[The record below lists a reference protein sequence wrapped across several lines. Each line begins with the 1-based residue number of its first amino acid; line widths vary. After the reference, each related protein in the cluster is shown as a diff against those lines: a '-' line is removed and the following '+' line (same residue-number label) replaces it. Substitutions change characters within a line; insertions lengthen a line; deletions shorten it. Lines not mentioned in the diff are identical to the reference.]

1 MINNSV
7 LKKELV
13 HAIISKLKTIGGNLM
28 QTVYYL
34 IKNII
39 KERMELPK
47 TIFEKIHDDVNSILL
62 NTN

>member
-39 KERMELPK
+39 
-47 TIFEKIHDDVNSILL
+47 
-62 NTN
+62 